1 MQIPQWLKIQRLSLF
16 FFLASGVALLIYA
29 LGFISDVYLF
39 YAYGNKGLVDF
50 YREMQGINAG
60 LLWKAV
66 LIIVFALV
74 LFLLQLDKHPAGL
87 ITLIV
92 TILVFAATL
101 VFSVN
106 SLMTLVQV
114 RQKYAVLDLSSLN
127 RYIERGAIQYEFST
141 LTYDLGLAG
150 YALLCLASL
159 FTASIVIRNAI
170 KVEDKA

>member
-1 MQIPQWLKIQRLSLF
+1 MQIPLWLKIQRVSLF
-16 FFLASGVALLIYA
+16 FFLASGVLLLIYA

-39 YAYGNKGLVDF
+39 FAYGNRGLVEF
-50 YREMQGINAG
+50 YNEMQAINAG

-66 LIIVFALV
+66 MLIIFAIV

-87 ITLIV
+87 ITLIL
-92 TILVFAATL
+92 TLLILAASIVFCAG
-101 VFSVN
+101 
-106 SLMTLVQV
+106 SLLALAEA
-114 RQKYAVLDLSSLN
+114 REKYTALDLSSLN